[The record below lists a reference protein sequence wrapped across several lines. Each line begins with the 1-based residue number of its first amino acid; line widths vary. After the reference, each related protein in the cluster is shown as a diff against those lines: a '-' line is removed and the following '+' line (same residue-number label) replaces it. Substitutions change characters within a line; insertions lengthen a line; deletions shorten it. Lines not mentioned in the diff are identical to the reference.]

1 MASRL
6 IFVALEK
13 EIGVTIKE
21 IKFDYYSGFANSQKQ
36 KSILSLH
43 YNAERD
49 GFKNILEVST
59 KSLDELGVLL
69 SAFNLSAE
77 TQKKKKFTV
86 ECAFQSSKVFEYGGP
101 YLDILNKTS
110 KEAKL
115 DKRLRE
121 SGSILKFKFFN
132 YAFDKNPPTYFYD
145 WLYIN
150 TLLKNCDLIERLK
163 KYNVFSDIEFNQKK
177 SINCQA
183 YSLSLFKSFI
193 NNDIQMGRLK
203 DEKYFLEISRKE
215 YNKRWSKNLE
225 TDKSNMELL

>member
-6 IFVALEK
+6 IFLALEK

-21 IKFDYYSGFANSQKQ
+21 IKFDYYSGFAISQKQ

-43 YNAERD
+43 CNAERE

-77 TQKKKKFTV
+77 TQKKNKFTV
-86 ECAFQSSKVFEYGGP
+86 ECAFQSSKVFEHGGP
-101 YLDILNKTS
+101 YIDIFNKTS

-121 SGSILKFKFFN
+121 SGDIIKFKFFN
-132 YAFDKNPPTYFYD
+132 YTFDKNPPTYFYD

-150 TLLKNCDLIERLK
+150 TLLKNDNLVKMIRE
-163 KYNVFSDIEFNQKK
+163 YNVFSDIEFNQKK

-183 YSLSLFKSFI
+183 YSLSLFKSFLNNNIPI
-193 NNDIQMGRLK
+193 NKLK
-203 DEKYFLEISRKE
+203 DPIFFLEISKDE
-215 YNKRWSKNLE
+215 YDKRWNKNLG
-225 TDKSNMELL
+225 TDKSNLQLL